1 MSYADT
7 LPLLAE
13 QERQE
18 LRAIERERKRM
29 RAQFVMCDESR
40 KTMLEDFYT
49 RVRLG
54 HAAGQNR

>member
-1 MSYADT
+1 VSYADT

-18 LRAIERERKRM
+18 LRAIERERARNAFKM
-29 RAQFVMCDESR
+29 HNTMCRDVRQAMLDEYF
-40 KTMLEDFYT
+40 E

-54 HAAGQNR
+54 ATAK